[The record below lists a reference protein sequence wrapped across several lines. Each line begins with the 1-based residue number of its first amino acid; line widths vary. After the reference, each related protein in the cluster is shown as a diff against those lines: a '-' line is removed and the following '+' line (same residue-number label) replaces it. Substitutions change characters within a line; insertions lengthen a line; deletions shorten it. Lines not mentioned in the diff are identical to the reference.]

1 MYLTVKQQLK
11 HLSKEEYLSL
21 RELSHTA
28 KNLYNQAVYNVRQY
42 YFQENKYL
50 NYQKNNSILK
60 SSENY
65 KTLNSNMSQQI
76 LKEVDGSF
84 KSFFGLLKKKD
95 KGMYNAKV
103 KLPSYLPKNSFTTLV
118 IGFVR
123 LNEDTFVIPYSN
135 SFKKNHKKISI
146 KIPPILLDKN
156 IKEIRIIPKFNA
168 RFFEVQYTYEVQ
180 EEQRN
185 LDKTHVLA
193 IDFGIN
199 NLATCVTSKGRS
211 FIIDGKKLKSINQ
224 WFNKENARLQ
234 SIKDKQKYGKK
245 PTLRQKYLYSSRN
258 NKVNDYMSKTARKII
273 NYCLENN
280 IGTLVC
286 GYNETFQRNSN
297 IGKANNQTFVNIP
310 FGKLREKLE
319 YLCKLYG
326 LRFVEQEES
335 YTSKS
340 SFFDMDILPKF
351 EEDKPQTYSFLGKRI
366 KRGVYQTSKG
376 YIFNAD
382 INGALNILRKS
393 NVVDLEV
400 LYSRGEVDTPTRIR
414 IA

>member
-28 KNLYNQAVYNVRQY
+28 KNLYNQAVYNIRQY

-84 KSFFGLLKKKD
+84 KSFFNLLKKKN

-123 LNEDTFVIPYSN
+123 LNEDTLVIPYSN

-146 KIPPILLDKN
+146 KIPPILLDKK

-185 LDKTHVLA
+185 LDKNHALA

-319 YLCKLYG
+319 YLCKLYS
-326 LRFVEQEES
+326 LKFVEQEES

-366 KRGVYQTSKG
+366 KRGLYQTSKG
-376 YIFNAD
+376 YILNAD
-382 INGALNILRKS
+382 VNGALNILRKS

-400 LYSRGEVDTPTRIR
+400 LYSRGEVDTPVRIR

>member
-28 KNLYNQAVYNVRQY
+28 KNLYNQAVYNIRQY

-50 NYQKNNSILK
+50 NYQKNNSLLK
-60 SSENY
+60 SSDNY
-65 KTLNSNMSQQI
+65 KTLNSNMAQQI

-84 KSFFGLLKKKD
+84 KSFFGLLKKKN

-103 KLPSYLPKNSFTTLV
+103 KLPNYLLKNSFTTLV

-123 LNEDTFVIPYSN
+123 LNENTLVIPYSN

-146 KIPPILLDKN
+146 KIPPILLNKK

-180 EEQRN
+180 EQQRN
-185 LDKTHVLA
+185 LDKNHVLA

-199 NLATCVTSKGRS
+199 NLATCVTNKGKS

-224 WFNKENARLQ
+224 WFNKHNSYLQ

-297 IGKANNQTFVNIP
+297 IGKVNNQTFVNIP

-319 YLCKLYG
+319 YLCKLYS
-326 LRFVEQEES
+326 LSFVEQEES

-340 SFFDMDILPKF
+340 SFFDVDILPKF
-351 EEDKPQTYSFLGKRI
+351 EADKPQTYSFLGKRI
-366 KRGVYQTSKG
+366 KRGLYQTSKG

-382 INGALNILRKS
+382 VNGALNILRKS

-400 LYSRGEVDTPTRIR
+400 LYSRGVVDTPVRIR

>member
-21 RELSHTA
+21 RELSHSA
-28 KNLYNQAVYNVRQY
+28 KNLYNQAVYNIRQY
-42 YFQENKYL
+42 YFVEGEYL
-50 NYQKNNSILK
+50 NYQKNYALFKNSP
-60 SSENY
+60 NY
-65 KTLNSNMSQQI
+65 KTLNSNMAQQI

-84 KSFFGLLKKKD
+84 KSFFGLLKLAKKG
-95 KGMYNAKV
+95 KYNFKDI
-103 KLPSYLPKNSFTTLV
+103 KLPKYLPKNSFTTLV

-123 LNEDTFVIPYSN
+123 FNEDTLVIPYSN
-135 SFKKNHKKISI
+135 SFKKNHKKILI
-146 KIPPILLDKN
+146 KIPPVLLDKK

-180 EEQRN
+180 EQQRI
-185 LDKTHVLA
+185 LDKNHALA

-199 NLATCVTSKGRS
+199 NLATCVTNKGKS

-224 WFNKENARLQ
+224 WFNKHNSYLQ

-297 IGKANNQTFVNIP
+297 IGKVNNQTFVNIP
-310 FGKLREKLE
+310 FGKLREKFE
-319 YLCKLYG
+319 YLCKLYS
-326 LRFVEQEES
+326 LSFVEQEES

-351 EEDKPQTYSFLGKRI
+351 EADRPQTYSFLEKRI
-366 KRGVYQTSKG
+366 KRGLYQTSKG

-382 INGALNILRKS
+382 VNGALNILRKS

-400 LYSRGEVDTPTRIR
+400 LYSRGVVDTPVR

>member
-21 RELSHTA
+21 KELSHTA
-28 KNLYNQAVYNVRQY
+28 KNLYNQAVYNIRQY
-42 YFQENKYL
+42 YFQEKKYL
-50 NYQKNNSILK
+50 NYQKNNSLLK

-84 KSFFGLLKKKD
+84 KSFFGLLKKKN
-95 KGMYNAKV
+95 KGEYKEKI
-103 KLPSYLPKNSFTTLV
+103 KLPSYLPKNSFTTLI

-123 LNEDTFVIPYSN
+123 LNEDTLVIPYSN

-185 LDKTHVLA
+185 LDKTHALA

-326 LRFVEQEES
+326 LIFVEQEES

-351 EEDKPQTYSFLGKRI
+351 EIDKPQTYSFLGKRI
-366 KRGVYQTSKG
+366 KRGLYQTSKG
-376 YIFNAD
+376 YILNAD
-382 INGALNILRKS
+382 VNGALNILRKS

-400 LYSRGEVDTPTRIR
+400 LYSRGVVDTPARIR